1 MLDGDWEAAVKSLTM
16 ALRKRFTRV
25 AALLTFA
32 VLAILAAAPQAMAAD
47 GVGLWGRT
55 DDLVITLWAFGVMGF
70 LTILVIVLSVV
81 QARAESRRDRARAKI
96 EQAPRD

>member
-1 MLDGDWEAAVKSLTM
+1 MPGAAVPAVKSLAM
-16 ALRKRFTRV
+16 GLRKRFTRV
-25 AALLTFA
+25 VSLLSIA

-70 LTILVIVLSVV
+70 LTILVIVLSVI
-81 QARAESRRDRARAKI
+81 QIKAESRRERARAKI

>member
-1 MLDGDWEAAVKSLTM
+1 MPGAAVPAVKSLAM
-16 ALRKRFTRV
+16 GLSKRFTRV
-25 AALLTFA
+25 VSLLSSA
-32 VLAILAAAPQAMAAD
+32 VLAILAAAPQAMATD

-70 LTILVIVLSVV
+70 LTILVIVLSVI
-81 QARAESRRDRARAKI
+81 QIKAESRRERARAKI

>member
-1 MLDGDWEAAVKSLTM
+1 MLDGDWGAAVKSLMM

-55 DDLVITLWAFGVMGF
+55 DDLVITLWEGGVMGL
-70 LTILVIVLSVV
+70 LTSLVIVLAVV
-81 QARAESRRDRARAKI
+81 QARAESRRDRASAKI

>member
-1 MLDGDWEAAVKSLTM
+1 MPGAAVPAVKSLAM
-16 ALRKRFTRV
+16 GLRKRFTRV
-25 AALLTFA
+25 VSLLSIA

-47 GVGLWGRT
+47 GIGLWGRT

-70 LTILVIVLSVV
+70 LTILVIVLSVI
-81 QARAESRRDRARAKI
+81 QIKAESRRERARAKI